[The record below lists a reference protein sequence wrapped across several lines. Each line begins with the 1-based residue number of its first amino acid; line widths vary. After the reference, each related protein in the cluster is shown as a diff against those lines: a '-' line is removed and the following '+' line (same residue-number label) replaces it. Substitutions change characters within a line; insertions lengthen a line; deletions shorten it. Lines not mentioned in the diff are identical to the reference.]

1 MNEAQKKARLK
12 EIRNE
17 IEDYVITVN
26 TKKRSEWLSNI
37 EGQLK
42 NLVVGQERA
51 IEHIVRRLSIYY
63 SGLKDPKRPIG
74 SLFLM
79 GPTGTGKTYTAKE
92 LAKILLG
99 SDDEEAAVIIECA
112 NLTAPHSI
120 QTLIGAPPSYIG
132 YGDPPVLS
140 QANIDRAHL
149 KSIIKKYYG
158 DEIDELIQ
166 MIRSASHASPEQAQ
180 EFIEDII
187 REKHRPIS
195 FIIFDEIE
203 EAHRN
208 IIRLLLNIFEE
219 GKTTLADGSITDFSN
234 SIITLTSNVGSE
246 DIKKLYEKSLGFLL
260 PHQAVK
266 ESTTLDDEIYTISK
280 IALEKN
286 PKFPSKFI
294 GRVRGDIIVFRTL
307 TRPQHFEILDLM
319 LSEIQ
324 RRLSGKEEENPILSL
339 NYSRPFMKF
348 LIDEGIDP
356 EYGVRNLRAV
366 VEKHVSNEI
375 GQAIGSGQLRMGD
388 KVLFVMEK
396 GKPTLKRKPRPKGI
410 KLPEF
415 RMKKNG
421 KKVDLESEVLERL
434 GLPPRPLPPPQP
446 VGLPKRPVSPV
457 DDPGHNPAA

>member
-1 MNEAQKKARLK
+1 MNKAQKEARLK

-37 EGQLK
+37 EDRLK
-42 NLVVGQERA
+42 HLVVGQERA

-74 SLFLM
+74 SLLLM

-99 SDDEEAAVIIECA
+99 SDEEEAAVIIECA
-112 NLTAPHSI
+112 NLQEQHTVR
-120 QTLIGAPPSYIG
+120 TLIGAPPSYLG
-132 YGDPPVLS
+132 YDDPPVLA
-140 QANIDRAHL
+140 QKNIDRAHL
-149 KSIIKKYYG
+149 KQIIKTYYG
-158 DEIDELIQ
+158 DEIDELIE
-166 MIRSASHASPEQAQ
+166 MIMSAFPRVSPEQAR
-180 EFIEDII
+180 ELIEDII

-195 FIIFDEIE
+195 VIIFDEIE
-203 EAHRN
+203 EAHGS

-219 GKTTLADGSITDFSN
+219 GTTTLANGKKTDFRN
-234 SIITLTSNVGSE
+234 SIIILTSNVGSE
-246 DIKKLYEKSLGFLL
+246 DIKKLYKKSLGFLL
-260 PHQAVK
+260 PHKVVK
-266 ESTTLDDEIYTISK
+266 ESTTLDDEIYNISK

-286 PKFPSKFI
+286 PKFPPKFI

-324 RRLSGKEEENPILSL
+324 RRISGKEEENPILSL
-339 NYSRPFMKF
+339 NYSRPFKKF
-348 LIDEGIDP
+348 LVDEGIDP

-366 VEKHVSNEI
+366 VEKHVSNEV

-388 KVLFVMEK
+388 KVLFVMKK
-396 GKPTLKRKPRPKGI
+396 GEPTLKRKPRPKGI

-421 KKVDLESEVLERL
+421 KRVNLEKELFKRL
-434 GLPPRPLPPPQP
+434 GVSPMPPSPSPAPQ
-446 VGLPKRPVSPV
+446 RPVPP
-457 DDPGHNPAA
+457 DDGPGENPAEE